1 MTGETGGWM
10 MPISTRIFEQKKV
23 SVGSV
28 RLENG
33 EILSQVEVAVEAAGR
48 EPEADGSNIV
58 LVCHALTGDAHAVG
72 DEEQPGW
79 WDGLI
84 GPGKSI
90 DTDRYHVL
98 TLNVLG
104 GCGGTTGPASMDPA
118 TGQPYGTRFPMISI
132 RDMVSV
138 QKRCLEK
145 LGISRVEM
153 VIGGSMGGMLV
164 LEWGILHPT
173 FARKLVPL
181 ATAAALTP
189 TAIAFND
196 IGRQAILADP
206 GYRQGDYYPGPG
218 PVQGLAVAR
227 MMAMVTYRTP
237 QLFEKRFSR
246 NLQSGGSPIQP
257 DSLFQVESYLRHQ
270 GKKLVQRFDANS
282 YLYLLKAMD
291 THDLGRDRGGVE
303 RALAAV
309 EAEVLIV
316 GIRED
321 QLFPIRQQRELFT
334 LLKSRGVKCELLEIS
349 SEYGHDAFLVEYGET
364 GPRIRKFL
372 DQGLNGAVT
381 ERWIS

>member
-1 MTGETGGWM
+1 M
-10 MPISTRIFEQKKV
+10 MPISTRIFEKKKV

-33 EILSQVEVAVEAAGR
+33 ETLSQVEVAVEAAGR

-72 DEEQPGW
+72 DQEQPGW

-90 DTDRYHVL
+90 DTNLYHVL

-104 GCGGTTGPASMDPA
+104 GCGGTTGPASTNPA
-118 TGQPYGTRFPMISI
+118 TGQPYGTDFPVVSI

-145 LGISRVEM
+145 LGIRRVEM

-164 LEWGILHPT
+164 LEWGILYPT
-173 FARKLVPL
+173 FARKLVPI

-196 IGRQAILADP
+196 IGRQAILTDP
-206 GYRQGDYYPGPG
+206 GYQQGSYYPGSG

-246 NLQSGGSPIQP
+246 NLQSGRSVIQP

-291 THDLGRDRGGVE
+291 THDLGRNRGGVE
-303 RALAAV
+303 TALAAI
-309 EAEVLIV
+309 EAEVLVV

-321 QLFPIRQQRELFT
+321 QLFPVQQQRELYT
-334 LLKSRGVKCELLEIS
+334 LLKNLGKKCELLEIS
-349 SEYGHDAFLVEYGET
+349 SEYGHDAFLVEYEKT
-364 GPRIRKFL
+364 GPRIRQFL
-372 DQGLNGAVT
+372 DQGLNGAGI
-381 ERWIS
+381 ERRIS